1 MASAS
6 DGGSPPQ
13 TATATIY
20 INVIDVNDNAPD
32 LDRALYSVS
41 VPEDAPTGTTLER
54 ILASDADE
62 VSEGRLRFQVEE
74 PFDELFSVTPEGD
87 LVTVAALDREKE
99 AAYAFRVTV
108 SDDGPLDY
116 PYGGVASRI
125 TDRVFTST
133 CLVEVTV
140 SDVNDVAPSFEE
152 DSVSASVSE
161 NAPAGTSF
169 AKVAAR
175 DADEGRNAEV
185 HYFLEDSYSS
195 RFSVGRVDGVLR
207 SEAPLDREEREQYK
221 LAVVATD
228 NGSPR

>member
-1 MASAS
+1 M
-6 DGGSPPQ
+6 
-13 TATATIY
+13 
-20 INVIDVNDNAPD
+20 
-32 LDRALYSVS
+32 
-41 VPEDAPTGTTLER
+41 
-54 ILASDADE
+54 
-62 VSEGRLRFQVEE
+62 
-74 PFDELFSVTPEGD
+74 
-87 LVTVAALDREKE
+87 
-99 AAYAFRVTV
+99 
-108 SDDGPLDY
+108 
-116 PYGGVASRI
+116 
-125 TDRVFTST
+125 
-133 CLVEVTV
+133 VEVTV

-161 NAPAGTSF
+161 NAPDGTSF